1 MMRRRGLIL
10 LLAGFA
16 LSVSGCLRFGWDRLS
31 TKVPSAVLAT
41 MKAEDI
47 AKDLHALEGEG
58 HAQRPPFGET
68 ERRTLRHLTRRF
80 AQIGLKGAG
89 DNGKFL
95 EAVPAV
101 ATQVREAELQ
111 VGSIKLR
118 QGDNLLLSARSDS
131 TRITIPSSQLVFA
144 GRGVVAP
151 ERRRDDYS
159 GLVVAGRVVLLF
171 ADFAAASPDTTDWY
185 SHWQYQVAE
194 ARRHGAL
201 GVLLMPDST
210 RSAQEW
216 QLYKDRFESFALFR
230 SEELKEH
237 CRFQAWISAEAGT
250 RILKEAKIEFA
261 RARWAAHTRG
271 FRGRVLEPKVR
282 GTVELDLRQ
291 SRSFNV
297 VGEIP
302 GRYDEEQSIIIC
314 APWDGGSANAQAMAG
329 LLALA
334 SAFSSLPQRP
344 ARSVVFVATTL
355 STRGQLGAEHFAHFS
370 SRSLDRCAGAL
381 VLRGDD
387 ARESAPES
395 ARGEAVPDTPGG
407 KAGFKVQGSESALDT
422 LQLEGTGDN
431 ELGKFL
437 SEAAEMDGL
446 AVRAS
451 RDESAWF
458 RSGAVAFAR
467 RGVPSALIG
476 TRMSELRMALRAG
489 YRMAQTRGGPRWD
502 ADSCFRFYPRESL
515 VAYADSL
522 R

>member
-1 MMRRRGLIL
+1 VRRRHGLIL
-10 LLAGFA
+10 LLATLA
-16 LSVSGCLRFGWDRLS
+16 LTATGCLRFGWDRLS

-47 AKDLHALEGEG
+47 ANDLHALEGEG
-58 HAQRPPFGET
+58 HASRPPFGET

-80 AQIGLKGAG
+80 AQIGLQPAG

-95 EAVPAV
+95 QAVPTV
-101 ATQVREAELQ
+101 ATQVRKARLR
-111 VGSIKLR
+111 VGSVELL

-131 TRITIPSSQLVFA
+131 TRITIPSTPLVFA

-159 GLVVAGRVVLLF
+159 GLLVAGRIVLLF

-194 ARRHGAL
+194 AKRHGAL

-210 RSAQEW
+210 RTASAW
-216 QLYKDRFESFALFR
+216 QQVKERFESFALFR
-230 SEELKEH
+230 RAELQQN
-237 CRFQAWISAEAGT
+237 CRFVAWISADAGT
-250 RILKEAKIEFA
+250 QILKEADIEFA

-271 FRGRVLEPKVR
+271 FRGRVLKPRVR
-282 GTVELDLRQ
+282 GTVGLDLRQ

-302 GRYDEEQSIIIC
+302 GRYDEEQSVDIC
-314 APWDGGSANAQAMAG
+314 APWDGGSANAQATAG

-334 SAFSSLPQRP
+334 TGFTALPQRP
-344 ARSVVFVATTL
+344 ARSIVFVATTL
-355 STRGQLGAEHFAHFS
+355 STHGQLGAEHFVHFAP
-370 SRSLDRCAGAL
+370 RSLDRCAAAL
-381 VLRGDD
+381 VLHGETAGEK
-387 ARESAPES
+387 AREAVGQAERRVAGDVASA
-395 ARGEAVPDTPGG
+395 EA
-407 KAGFKVQGSESALDT
+407 AGDT
-422 LQLEGTGDN
+422 LLVEGTRDN
-431 ELGKFL
+431 ELSKIL
-437 SEAAEMDGL
+437 SEAASPDGL
-446 AVRAS
+446 SVLARK
-451 RDESAWF
+451 DQSAWF
-458 RSGAVAFAR
+458 DSGAVAFAR

-476 TRMSELRMALRAG
+476 TSSSELRVALRAG
-489 YRMAQTRGGPRWD
+489 YRMAQMRGGPRWD
-502 ADSCFRFYPRESL
+502 ADSCFRFCPRESL

>member
-16 LSVSGCLRFGWDRLS
+16 LSASGCLRFGWDRLS

-159 GLVVAGRVVLLF
+159 GLLVAGRVVLLF

-194 ARRHGAL
+194 AKRHGAL

-271 FRGRVLEPKVR
+271 FRGRMLEPKVR
-282 GTVELDLRQ
+282 GTVELDVRQ

-302 GRYDEEQSIIIC
+302 GRYDAEQSIVVC
-314 APWDGGSANAQAMAG
+314 APWDGGSANAQATAG

-334 SAFSSLPQRP
+334 TSFSALPQRP

-355 STRGQLGAEHFAHFS
+355 STRGQLGAQHFAHFS
-370 SRSLDRCAGAL
+370 PRSLERCAGAL
-381 VLRGDD
+381 VLRGDRATGAAAEA
-387 ARESAPES
+387 ART
-395 ARGEAVPDTPGG
+395 EA
-407 KAGFKVQGSESALDT
+407 SSDT
-422 LQLEGTGDN
+422 LQVEGTGDN

-437 SEAAEMDGL
+437 SEAAGMDGL

-458 RSGAVAFAR
+458 DSGAVAFAR

-476 TRMSELRMALRAG
+476 SQMSDLRMALRAG

-502 ADSCFRFYPRESL
+502 ANSCFRFYPRESL